1 MGGGPSVPRPPTPSG
16 PTPSGDGGDGDGGGT
31 TGNKITNSLAK
42 VGGMDM
48 SALAKGGSIM
58 QTVMGAAQ
66 MALAPVAGAY
76 AAAMPTAD
84 IVNSATSYFQATNR
98 GTGVSRSSVESAT
111 FNAMRGGMTS
121 VGSPAV
127 VSNILANA
135 GFMPGTSQYTQ
146 TAEQVALAARNYGME
161 NSVAANSI
169 TSMSHMD
176 IANNMFNMG
185 MTTLD
190 ENGNQLSMGNMSKQL
205 MERMFLGGTGTTAE
219 QLNRSI
225 QYGSLQKQLA
235 GYGIS
240 DPYTQQLI
248 TSNMMDIA
256 NGKNPDTVTNNAN
269 NQNPTNSLMA
279 MNESQTGIL
288 QGSEANALAGLETA
302 AKLVKAF
309 NDTLGPII
317 IGMAKYKAIIEGG
330 MSTNAGKG
338 VQQAASTF
346 FQGFQNV
353 VGGLTNILTLGMV
366 DGGGGTPGYGAA
378 IGGGT
383 HGSGAAFGGGTPGFG
398 TSTNKSFGK
407 TNAIFGSPLKGASAP
422 GSTYGL
428 ISAGYG
434 VEDNSGIW
442 NSTGGKHQ
450 GIDTVAPIGTPVH
463 ATKEGV
469 VSGKV
474 LSADYGQA
482 VVLEHK
488 DGWSSI
494 YAHLSSKDVSI
505 GTLVSAGDII
515 GKTGASGNVT
525 GPSLHYEVWHGNNN
539 PVDPATFDGA
549 FASPI
554 NLSAL
559 ADVPGDAGTSG
570 QGPTQGKSGPN
581 VRAVNPKAGTAGDQE
596 FAKALLT
603 KLGIPIT
610 PQATTALT
618 TWMHWEGGT
627 KNNAFNPMNTTYEM
641 PGSTDF
647 NKVGVQS
654 YVSLTQG
661 VDATYNTLTGNKA
674 KERGYTAIL
683 DSLRTGAPLDTFVN
697 NINKSSWGTKIKG
710 KGGGTPGT
718 GASVP
723 GSASRKK
730 MPVQVNNQNYPAI
743 STTGETTNNV
753 TINLSIS
760 NASDNEAQLFAKKV
774 KEILANDKSVL
785 AIGNS

>member
-1 MGGGPSVPRPPTPSG
+1 
-16 PTPSGDGGDGDGGGT
+16 
-31 TGNKITNSLAK
+31 
-42 VGGMDM
+42 
-48 SALAKGGSIM
+48 
-58 QTVMGAAQ
+58 
-66 MALAPVAGAY
+66 
-76 AAAMPTAD
+76 
-84 IVNSATSYFQATNR
+84 
-98 GTGVSRSSVESAT
+98 
-111 FNAMRGGMTS
+111 MRGGMTS

-127 VSNILANA
+127 VSNILANS

-161 NSVAANSI
+161 NSAAANSI
-169 TSMSHMD
+169 TSMSRMD

-205 MERMFLGGTGTTAE
+205 MERMFIGGTGTTAQ

-225 QYGSLQKQLA
+225 QYGSLPTQLA
-235 GYGIS
+235 GYGIT
-240 DPYTQQLI
+240 DPNTQQLI
-248 TSNMMDIA
+248 TNNMMDIA
-256 NGKNPDTVTNNAN
+256 NGKNPDAAN
-269 NQNPTNSLMA
+269 NSANNLNPTTSLMG

-302 AKLVKAF
+302 AKMVKAF
-309 NDTLGPII
+309 NDTMGPII
-317 IGMAKYKAIIEGG
+317 ESMAKYKAIIEGG
-330 MSTNAGKG
+330 MSTNAGRG
-338 VQQAASTF
+338 VQKAASTF

-383 HGSGAAFGGGTPGFG
+383 PGFG
-398 TSTNKSFGK
+398 SSTNKNNFGK
-407 TNAIFGSPLKGASAP
+407 TNAIFGSPLKGATAP

-428 ISAGYG
+428 VSAGYG
-434 VEDNSGIW
+434 VEDSSGIW

-505 GTLVSAGDII
+505 GTLVNAGDII
-515 GKTGASGNVT
+515 GKTGVSGNVT
-525 GPSLHYEVWHGNNN
+525 GPSLHYEVWHGDNN
-539 PVDPATFDGA
+539 PVDPSTFDGA
-549 FASPI
+549 FSSPI

-559 ADVPGDAGTSG
+559 ADVPGDAGTNG
-570 QGPTQGKSGPN
+570 QGKPQGKGGST
-581 VRAVNPKAGTAGDQE
+581 VRAVNPKAGNAGDQE

-603 KLGIPIT
+603 KLSIPIT
-610 PQATTALT
+610 PQNTTALT

-647 NKVGVQS
+647 NSVGVQS

-661 VDATYNTLTGNKA
+661 VDATYNTLTGKSA
-674 KERGYTAIL
+674 KERGYTAIVEA
-683 DSLRTGAPLDTFVN
+683 LRTNAPLDTVVN
-697 NINKSSWGTKIKG
+697 NINHSSWGTKIKG

-718 GASVP
+718 GASVS
-723 GSASRKK
+723 GSNSRKK
-730 MPVQVNNQNYPAI
+730 MPVQLTNQNYPAI

-774 KEILANDKSVL
+774 KEILANDNSVL
-785 AIGNS
+785 AIGKS

>member
-1 MGGGPSVPRPPTPSG
+1 
-16 PTPSGDGGDGDGGGT
+16 
-31 TGNKITNSLAK
+31 
-42 VGGMDM
+42 
-48 SALAKGGSIM
+48 
-58 QTVMGAAQ
+58 
-66 MALAPVAGAY
+66 
-76 AAAMPTAD
+76 
-84 IVNSATSYFQATNR
+84 
-98 GTGVSRSSVESAT
+98 
-111 FNAMRGGMTS
+111 
-121 VGSPAV
+121 
-127 VSNILANA
+127 
-135 GFMPGTSQYTQ
+135 MPGTSQYTE

-161 NSVAANSI
+161 NSAAANSI

-240 DPYTQQLI
+240 DPNTQQLI

-256 NGKNPDTVTNNAN
+256 NGKNPDAATNSAN
-269 NQNPTNSLMA
+269 NLNPTTSLMQ

-288 QGSEANALAGLETA
+288 QRSEANALSGLETA
-302 AKLVKAF
+302 AKYVQKF
-309 NDTLGPII
+309 NDTMGPII
-317 IGMAKYKAIIEGG
+317 ESMAKYKAIIEGG
-330 MSTNAGKG
+330 LSTNAGKG
-338 VQQAASTF
+338 VQETVSNLFGGFKNFLGGVSNIVMSIATRGAAK
-346 FQGFQNV
+346 
-353 VGGLTNILTLGMV
+353 
-366 DGGGGTPGYGAA
+366 GGGTTGFGAA
-378 IGGGT
+378 I
-383 HGSGAAFGGGTPGFG
+383 GGGTPGFG
-398 TSTNKSFGK
+398 TSVNKSFGK
-407 TNAIFGSPLKGASAP
+407 TSASFGSPLKGAVTPRSN
-422 GSTYGL
+422 YGL
-428 ISAGYG
+428 VSAGYG
-434 VEDNSGIW
+434 VEDDSGIW
-442 NSTGGKHQ
+442 SSTGNKHA

-505 GTLVSAGDII
+505 GTLVNAGDII
-515 GKTGASGNVT
+515 GKTGVSGNVT
-525 GPSLHYEVWHGNNN
+525 GPSLHYEVWHGDNN
-539 PVDPATFDGA
+539 PVDPSTFDGA

-570 QGPTQGKSGPN
+570 QGKPQGKGSST

-603 KLGIPIT
+603 KLNIPIT

-647 NKVGVQS
+647 NSIGVQS

-683 DSLRTGAPLDTFVN
+683 DALRTGAPLDTFVN

-730 MPVQVNNQNYPAI
+730 MPVQLNNQNYPAI